1 MRKLH
6 KFLLTIHNLCN
17 IIVVREEG
25 TGLKRRDLVK
35 ELEDGG
41 FRLLRDDGDHTVYTK
56 PGYRRI
62 EVPKHR
68 EINEYT
74 ARAILKQAGLR

>member
-1 MRKLH
+1 M
-6 KFLLTIHNLCN
+6 
-17 IIVVREEG
+17 
-25 TGLKRRDLVK
+25 KRRDLIK

-41 FRLLRDDGDHTVYTK
+41 FRFLRDNGDHTVYTK

>member
-1 MRKLH
+1 MI
-6 KFLLTIHNLCN
+6 IHNVCI
-17 IIVVREEG
+17 IIVVREER
-25 TGLKRRDLVK
+25 TGLKRRDLVM
-35 ELEDGG
+35 ELEGGG
-41 FRLLRDDGDHTVYTK
+41 FRLLRDDGDHAVYAK

-62 EVPKHR
+62 ELPKHR